1 MTQQEINQFHTLAN
15 ESKGFTFIGKEPIDT
30 SKAKGFE
37 FSGTLDFEP
46 APIAKTFD
54 VRDTYPL
61 FIFGLVV
68 ALIFWTAIV
77 ALSR

>member
-1 MTQQEINQFHTLAN
+1 MTQQEINQLHTLAN

-46 APIAKTFD
+46 ASPVKAHTD
-54 VRDTYPL
+54 YSSYL
-61 FIFGLVV
+61 FIGIGVAVVV
-68 ALIFWTAIV
+68 AFLI
-77 ALSR
+77 LKLLK